1 MNLKEKSLKD
11 KTVSGLSWSVLD
23 KLLQNAF
30 VFVAGI
36 LLARLIDKEGYG
48 LMGVLAIF
56 VGLANILHESG
67 FSSAIIRKKNITQA
81 DYTTV
86 FYLNISIG
94 IFLYLLL
101 FFLAP
106 LISNY
111 YDKPIL
117 TDLSRYLFLSFL
129 FNSFAVVQNAKLIKE
144 INTEIFLHKVEYLS

>member
-1 MNLKEKSLKD
+1 MKEKSLKD

-67 FSSAIIRKKNITQA
+67 FSSAIIRKK
-81 DYTTV
+81 
-86 FYLNISIG
+86 
-94 IFLYLLL
+94 
-101 FFLAP
+101 
-106 LISNY
+106 
-111 YDKPIL
+111 IL
-117 TDLSRYLFLSFL
+117 H
-129 FNSFAVVQNAKLIKE
+129 KLI
-144 INTEIFLHKVEYLS
+144 TPLSSI